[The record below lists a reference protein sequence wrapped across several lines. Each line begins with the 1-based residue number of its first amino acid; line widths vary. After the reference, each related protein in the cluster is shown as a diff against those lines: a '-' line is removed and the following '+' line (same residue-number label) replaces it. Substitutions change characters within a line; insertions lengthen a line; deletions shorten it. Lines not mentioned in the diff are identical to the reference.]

1 MSSSTT
7 LDVLDKDGQI
17 YLPFLTIQTPSFPL
31 MVHYRSSSIPRLIHW
46 YGPISFILYSIGTIT
61 DLSATTGDHSSK
73 IATHDEEIADIQ
85 AKLDLLTSEVRT
97 QYHLRQKQILQACF
111 FSHSCLY
118 EKYWEDTI
126 CIYVKFKNCSKT
138 MTLFGFHNSYKYF
151 ITNAAQK

>member
-1 MSSSTT
+1 MTGKKTHIYGRRNVPVVWKYSINCAYVIIDHFW
-7 LDVLDKDGQI
+7 DVLDKDWQI
-17 YLPFLTIQTPSFPL
+17 SLPFLTMQIPSFPL
-31 MVHYRSSSIPRLIHW
+31 MVHYRSSSIPRLIHC
-46 YGPISFILYSIGTIT
+46 YGPISFILHWIGTIT

-126 CIYVKFKNCSKT
+126 
-138 MTLFGFHNSYKYF
+138 
-151 ITNAAQK
+151 